1 MALTTTSIA
10 AAFAADALAFSAT
23 SATGA
28 TVGGFVKIDDEFM
41 VITEIAGT
49 RISVR
54 SRGDQGT
61 TVRAHNTLAPCVF
74 GLASDIPSLP
84 AGVLIPPVFA
94 ERAVLNIGADG
105 AIDAPVASE
114 TLYIITKA
122 TALAS
127 STLANPS
134 KALNGVVAIITS
146 ATAAAHVVTL
156 TNGNDGTTGNHT
168 TVTLA
173 AFKGAGVSLVA
184 VNGEWNVIGSVGAT
198 IT

>member
-10 AAFAADALAFSAT
+10 AAFAADALTFSAT

-28 TVGGFVKIDDEFM
+28 TVGGFAKVDDEFM

-74 GLASDIPSLP
+74 GLASDIPALP
-84 AGVLIPPVFA
+84 AGVVTPPVFA

-105 AIDAPVASE
+105 AIDAPTASE
-114 TLYIITKA
+114 TLYVVTKGS
-122 TALAS
+122 ALAS

-146 ATAAAHVVTL
+146 ATAFAHVVTL

-168 TVTLA
+168 TLTFA
-173 AFKGAGVSLVA
+173 AFKGASITLVA
-184 VNGEWNVIGSVGAT
+184 VNGEWNVIANNAVT
-198 IT
+198 VT